1 MLSIN
6 AGGLPAVVVAEE
18 PSKLDAPATS
28 AQSNGHVVTS
38 TVPARLKRTG
48 MEMRLLI
55 DGAGGGARTKS
66 DHSLCRLLAQAHRYQ
81 AVMLNSRGKTLDEI
95 AAEAGVT
102 RSHFRRVL
110 RVSFLAP
117 DIVQSILRN
126 RHPIELNAE
135 RMVRNTVL
143 PCNFRLLGE
152 SGLHQEHHR
161 IGLCEHILG
170 AIVMHR

>member
-6 AGGLPAVVVAEE
+6 AGGLPAVLLAEGA
-18 PSKLDAPATS
+18 STLDALATS
-28 AQSNGHVVTS
+28 AQPNGHVVTL

-66 DHSLCRLLAQAHRYQ
+66 DHSLCRLLAQAYRYQ

-117 DIVQSILRN
+117 DIVQSVLRN

-135 RMVRNTVL
+135 RLVRNTIL
-143 PCNFRLLGE
+143 PLSWDEQRSQLGF
-152 SGLHQEHHR
+152 
-161 IGLCEHILG
+161 
-170 AIVMHR
+170 